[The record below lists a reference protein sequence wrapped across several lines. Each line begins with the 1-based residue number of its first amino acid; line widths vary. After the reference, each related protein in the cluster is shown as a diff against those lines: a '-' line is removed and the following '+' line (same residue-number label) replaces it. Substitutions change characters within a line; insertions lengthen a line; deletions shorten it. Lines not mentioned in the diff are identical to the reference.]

1 MGELRAMNTVI
12 VALILGGLT
21 GFLVKQ
27 RKAIH
32 KHLDRITFYSVLAL
46 PFFLGFSAGANDV
59 IVKNLHSLGF
69 KAFLLSIAAVLGSVS
84 ASWVVY
90 KFFFKSTE

>member
-1 MGELRAMNTVI
+1 MNSVI
-12 VALILGGLT
+12 IALIFGGLT

-27 RKAIH
+27 RKAIL

-46 PFFLGFSAGANDV
+46 LFFLGYSVGANDV
-59 IVKNLHSLGF
+59 IVKNLLSLGL

-84 ASWVVY
+84 ASWIVY
-90 KFFFKSTE
+90 RFFFKSRE